1 MPHKHLSGEEMFM
14 KFLSLLL
21 AMLFVGLSPHAALSQ
36 CCCSKAEFTITDD
49 GGQPLK
55 KNDVKISVIS
65 DQSRGGASFDEADND
80 EARVQF
86 RIGCGNGKESLL
98 LEYLGSE
105 MRIRF
110 MLYGEF
116 GRPKGEVAFTPGNY
130 VAELEKEREDEGAR
144 KLVFR
149 KATAKEMKEIEPPAA
164 SDEPS
169 DQTINP
175 F

>member
-1 MPHKHLSGEEMFM
+1 MSM
-14 KFLSLLL
+14 KLLSLLIAVL
-21 AMLFVGLSPHAALSQ
+21 ILGLSPHAALSQ

-49 GGQPLK
+49 GGQPLN
-55 KNDVKISVIS
+55 KNDVKIRVTSNR
-65 DQSRGGASFDEADND
+65 SRGGASFDEADKD
-80 EARVQF
+80 EAKVQF

-98 LEYLGSE
+98 VEYLGGE

-110 MLYGEF
+110 KLYGEF

-149 KATAKEMKEIEPPAA
+149 KATAKEMKEIEPPKA

-169 DQTINP
+169 DQTTNP
-175 F
+175 L